1 MWLTTYKLAQ
11 MPSISF
17 NHACKAWSICPRSA
31 SRNFRESE
39 LWGKSTPVAMGL
51 YPGLRFPSSVML
63 SKWIPISPVEIP
75 TRTFCPMRSSK
86 DSISPCTNR
95 RKAATVRWW
104 PPCKST
110 DFRASV
116 LCRLPNTGSQLRRM
130 ENGGLTILRQPSA
143 GGDAVVQLENHG
155 HGVATANCM

>member
-17 NHACKAWSICPRSA
+17 NHACKACRFAVSPFPWRRRPKCSPARSA

-110 DFRASV
+110 VSAVNHCTVLGDFRASV
-116 LCRLPNTGSQLRRM
+116 CAAFQNTGSQLRRM
-130 ENGGLTILRQPSA
+130 ENG
-143 GGDAVVQLENHG
+143 E
-155 HGVATANCM
+155 